1 MSLIAILFFFSD
13 PIQQI
18 YSGKKWQRASKWNER
33 RNKELNVLYEKYTER
48 KICSL
53 TIGFSCRIISEIII
67 KNYVLSKWIYLIFL
81 VFLSLLLVGL
91 EILAFPCNNQF
102 AGQEPGSNEDIQDTV
117 CIRFRAKFTI
127 FDKVSNLTCELFFC
141 SN

>member
-1 MSLIAILFFFSD
+1 MSLIAIFFFRSHPAD
-13 PIQQI
+13 LQ
-18 YSGKKWQRASKWNER
+18 SGQKWQRASKWNER

-91 EILAFPCNNQF
+91 EILAFPRNNQF

>member
-1 MSLIAILFFFSD
+1 M
-13 PIQQI
+13 
-18 YSGKKWQRASKWNER
+18 N
-33 RNKELNVLYEKYTER
+33 
-48 KICSL
+48 
-53 TIGFSCRIISEIII
+53 
-67 KNYVLSKWIYLIFL
+67 LSHFL
-81 VFLSLLLVGL
+81 GFLSLLHAGL
-91 EILAFPCNNQF
+91 EILAFPCNQF